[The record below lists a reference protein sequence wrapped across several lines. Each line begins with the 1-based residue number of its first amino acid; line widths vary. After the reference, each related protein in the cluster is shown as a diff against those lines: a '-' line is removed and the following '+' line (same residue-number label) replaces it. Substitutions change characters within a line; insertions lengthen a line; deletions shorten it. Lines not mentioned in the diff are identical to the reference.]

1 MPLKA
6 TWAWLHSIMKK
17 LLMAEGLSR
26 NQVNRMVR
34 EQRTDGS
41 TDVSNVLYY
50 CLLKGNIPLLK
61 DTGNGELLPLMS
73 SFVVTTKEL
82 EDGQENSG
90 SAG

>member
-1 MPLKA
+1 ME
-6 TWAWLHSIMKK
+6 TNRIKK

-41 TDVSNVLYY
+41 PDVSNALYY
-50 CLLKGNIPLLK
+50 HLLKRNIPLLK

-73 SFVVTTKEL
+73 GFIVTTKEP
-82 EDGQENSG
+82 EDGQEN
-90 SAG
+90 AGNVG

>member
-1 MPLKA
+1 MK
-6 TWAWLHSIMKK
+6 TNRIKK

-41 TDVSNVLYY
+41 PDVSNALYY
-50 CLLKGNIPLLK
+50 HLLKGNIPLLK

-73 SFVVTTKEL
+73 GFIVTTKEP
-82 EDGQENSG
+82 EDGQEN
-90 SAG
+90 AGNVG

>member
-1 MPLKA
+1 MK
-6 TWAWLHSIMKK
+6 SNRMKK

-41 TDVSNVLYY
+41 PDVSNALYY
-50 CLLKGNIPLLK
+50 HLLKRNIPLLK

-73 SFVVTTKEL
+73 GFIVTTKEP
-82 EDGQENSG
+82 EDGQEN
-90 SAG
+90 AGNAG

>member
-1 MPLKA
+1 MK
-6 TWAWLHSIMKK
+6 TKRMKK

-41 TDVSNVLYY
+41 PDVSNVLYY

-73 SFVVTTKEL
+73 GFVVTTKEL

>member
-1 MPLKA
+1 MK
-6 TWAWLHSIMKK
+6 TNRIKK

-41 TDVSNVLYY
+41 PDVSNALYY
-50 CLLKGNIPLLK
+50 HLLKRSIPLLK

-73 SFVVTTKEL
+73 GFIVTTKEP
-82 EDGQENSG
+82 EDGQEN
-90 SAG
+90 AGNVG

>member
-1 MPLKA
+1 MK
-6 TWAWLHSIMKK
+6 TKRMKK

-41 TDVSNVLYY
+41 PKVSNALYFHVF
-50 CLLKGNIPLLK
+50 KK
-61 DTGNGELLPLMS
+61 DVKLFASHGMLPYMS
-73 SFVVTTKEL
+73 SFVLSDKEP

>member
-1 MPLKA
+1 MK
-6 TWAWLHSIMKK
+6 TNRIKK

-41 TDVSNVLYY
+41 PDVSNALYY
-50 CLLKGNIPLLK
+50 HLLKRNIPLLK

-73 SFVVTTKEL
+73 GFIVTTKEP
-82 EDGQENSG
+82 EEGQEN
-90 SAG
+90 AGNVG